1 MYTGVTMDGKTV
13 KGELE
18 YHGLMACIRTVNES
32 GYQITAIDPKT
43 LREEEK
49 EWLSHIKENPR
60 NSN

>member
-1 MYTGVTMDGKTV
+1 MP
-13 KGELE
+13 
-18 YHGLMACIRTVNES
+18 CIRLTTES

>member
-18 YHGLMACIRTVNES
+18 YHGLMPCIRTATES

-43 LREEEK
+43 LREEE
-49 EWLSHIKENPR
+49 EHDER
-60 NSN
+60 